1 MPLEIW
7 RCQLW
12 RLAANLPLIFVCL
25 LCARHSV
32 AQEIAPDCSA
42 ADLDISYRFLN
53 NPPNEKVIV
62 EFRNTSQGAC
72 TLRPGPGIGFG
83 DYWHL
88 HSIRTTDCHNCDVDG
103 KSRSVPPITI
113 SVGQATHLIVGWET
127 TRVGGIAC
135 QEGGTLN
142 SYVNGDLKHGFV
154 IWAGNLLGDVCS
166 VVRVD
171 SYYPGTFRQEE
182 TDFRISETR
191 EQQRVAIKLSPSGD
205 IFYGD
210 DSFWLYADISDPDE
224 ILTLDAH
231 SCPPVFLKTRAFD
244 GTSWLEQIGGQC
256 QVTDNG
262 PGLGR
267 SIRLKIWTMGRG
279 AFAGTDTRVEVSAL
293 LSAPRA
299 PEVEMVTSNSI
310 VLHRVDSAAVE
321 RKWGP
326 PVKGLAVSLFLDKQ
340 EYALGEDIP
349 LRLAVENFSADS
361 DVWSGEL
368 PCDAGLTVDVRDLN
382 GRAVQ
387 SVNTSPCTGHGWTQG
402 YSKGKIVPVSGL
414 TLSGEGHLPDRPGD
428 YILMATWQ
436 PFAGGSPQFG
446 EVTASSSSG
455 PSLPYAVV
463 HSLPVTFRVV
473 AQRR

>member
-32 AQEIAPDCSA
+32 GQEIAPDCSA

-72 TLRPGPGIGFG
+72 TLRPGPGISFG
-83 DYWHL
+83 DYSHL

-171 SYYPGTFRQEE
+171 S
-182 TDFRISETR
+182 
-191 EQQRVAIKLSPSGD
+191 
-205 IFYGD
+205 
-210 DSFWLYADISDPDE
+210 
-224 ILTLDAH
+224 
-231 SCPPVFLKTRAFD
+231 
-244 GTSWLEQIGGQC
+244 
-256 QVTDNG
+256 
-262 PGLGR
+262 
-267 SIRLKIWTMGRG
+267 
-279 AFAGTDTRVEVSAL
+279 
-293 LSAPRA
+293 
-299 PEVEMVTSNSI
+299 
-310 VLHRVDSAAVE
+310 
-321 RKWGP
+321 
-326 PVKGLAVSLFLDKQ
+326 
-340 EYALGEDIP
+340 
-349 LRLAVENFSADS
+349 LAVENFSADS

-368 PCDAGLTVDVRDLN
+368 PCDAGLT
-382 GRAVQ
+382 
-387 SVNTSPCTGHGWTQG
+387 
-402 YSKGKIVPVSGL
+402 
-414 TLSGEGHLPDRPGD
+414 
-428 YILMATWQ
+428 
-436 PFAGGSPQFG
+436 GSPQFG